1 MEYIWVVAFVA
12 GLIAG
17 SFLLGARQKLIVHEN
32 HVGLLYRNGKFERT
46 LAPGLHRWLDFAR
59 STSSVIVPTMPL
71 AETAVSSEAM
81 SSDRFAFRL
90 HIAPVIR
97 ITDARVQY
105 ESIPKDGQP
114 FAIYGRFPLLATA
127 IHSLIGER
135 FSERTIEQIVA
146 SPTAVLAGLE
156 EKLAP
161 FVPGAVVEQLLV
173 TGLTLPP
180 EIRKMFTE
188 VERARHEG
196 LASLERARGEQAALR
211 ALANAA
217 RSLENNPGLAQLRLI
232 QTMEG
237 AKGQKSFVLG
247 SAGLTIEPG
256 NGGKA
261 KEKKSN
267 A

>member
-1 MEYIWVVAFVA
+1 MQLVWIAALVA
-12 GLIAG
+12 GILVG
-17 SFLLGARQKLIVHEN
+17 SYLVGARRRLIVNEN
-32 HVGLLYRNGKFERT
+32 HVGLLYRNGRFERA
-46 LAPGLHRWLDFAR
+46 LDPGLHHWFDFRR
-59 STSSVIVPTMPL
+59 STSSVIVPTMPFVE
-71 AETAVSSEAM
+71 AAVSTEAM

-97 ITDARVQY
+97 VTDPRVQY
-105 ESIPKDGQP
+105 ESIPKDEQQFPG
-114 FAIYGRFPLLATA
+114 YGRFPLLGTA
-127 IHSLIGER
+127 IHSLIGAR
-135 FSERTIEQIVA
+135 FAERTIEQIIA
-146 SPTAVLAGLE
+146 NPAAALAGLE
-156 EKLAP
+156 EALAP

-256 NGGKA
+256 AGKPA
-261 KEKKSN
+261 KKEK
-267 A
+267 